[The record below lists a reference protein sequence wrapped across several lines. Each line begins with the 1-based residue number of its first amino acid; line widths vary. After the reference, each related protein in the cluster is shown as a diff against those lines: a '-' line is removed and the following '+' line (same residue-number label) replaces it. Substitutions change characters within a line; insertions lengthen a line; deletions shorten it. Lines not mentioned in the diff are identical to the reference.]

1 MADLLSQ
8 YLSYEERLA
17 LPYEDQLAYIEKMRT
32 LAATQV
38 AASELRRYAVI
49 ALRDQARNHRAV
61 VERADAQG
69 SDAMPTPIDLL
80 GRAVEE
86 IHGQLYFQ
94 KREGINAQRAEGV
107 WSCLLYTSD
116 AADE

>member
-69 SDAMPTPIDLL
+69 SDAVPTPYDRLRWAVDETSSQLDLQSL
-80 GRAVEE
+80 RG
-86 IHGQLYFQ
+86 
-94 KREGINAQRAEGV
+94 
-107 WSCLLYTSD
+107 
-116 AADE
+116 